1 MTIAATELPGSPKD
15 ILVDWQRSDQDNL
28 LIKWSAPETEPAS
41 LITGYLLEIDDG
53 NGGQFAL
60 AYDGSQDNNNLE
72 ALVSVTSG
80 LQYRFRAFA
89 VNFNGVSQPSVI
101 ASYYACTAP

>member
-1 MTIAATELPGSPKD
+1 LTIAATELPGSPKD

-60 AYDGSQDNNNLE
+60 AYDGSHDNNNLE
-72 ALVSVTSG
+72 ALDEFGEAVFDALGQQES
-80 LQYRFRAFA
+80 FA
-89 VNFNGVSQPSVI
+89 HE
-101 ASYYACTAP
+101 